1 MTTMTISFESV
12 GDYPNGYSIT
22 DEELAALYAIV
33 ISNQNSYDY
42 DVTEARETG
51 GRCFLVVEKR
61 CPKYEYTQTYYRV
74 DAGGAW
80 GVLFEVPEELDN
92 DTPSLVRRHVQLRV
106 RMATHTF
113 DKSVMDEDQQ
123 VVAELVRRGVLD
135 T

>member
-1 MTTMTISFESV
+1 MTISFESV
-12 GDYPNGYSIT
+12 GEYPNGYSIN
-22 DEELAALYAIV
+22 DAELAALYAIV
-33 ISNQNSYDY
+33 ISDRDSYDY

-51 GRCFLVVEKR
+51 GKPFLIVEKR

-74 DAGGAW
+74 DSGGAW
-80 GVLFEVPEELDN
+80 GVLFEVPTVLGN
-92 DTPSLVRRHVQLRV
+92 DTPSLVRRHVNLRV

-113 DKSVMDEDQQ
+113 DKSIMDEDQQ